1 MSIEGLVFSLLIALA
16 TVAVIAWPFLRR
28 APAVYTADEAVIQKQ
43 RERLLIYY
51 ERVLTNLRDLD
62 EDFSTGKMQP
72 EDYHVEREEW
82 MQRGIQVLKALD
94 ELDQHHMIVPDA
106 DQEALDHA
114 IDDVIE
120 RAVAAHRRAAH

>member
-1 MSIEGLVFSLLIALA
+1 MSIEGLVFSLVIALA

-28 APAVYTADEAVIQKQ
+28 APAVYAADEAVLQKQ

-72 EDYHVEREEW
+72 EAHQDEREEW

-94 ELDQHHMIVPDA
+94 ELGQNRPIVADA
-106 DQEALDHA
+106 DQASLDHA